1 MQIYING
8 ALQLEMRAKMAYPEP
23 IPPLKGKQA
32 ERFLRNLEN
41 FRLTKEQMEFYR
53 EAINRKDKE

>member
-1 MQIYING
+1 
-8 ALQLEMRAKMAYPEP
+8 MAYPES
-23 IPPLKGKQA
+23 IPSLKGKQA
-32 ERFLRNLEN
+32 ERFLRDLRD

>member
-1 MQIYING
+1 
-8 ALQLEMRAKMAYPEP
+8 MAYPES

-41 FRLTKEQMEFYR
+41 FSLTKEQVEFYR
-53 EAINRKDKE
+53 EAINRMDKERSEEVSVYDLTK